1 MDNKDLGRLCKQY
14 RERLC
19 KTQSDV
25 AADVGY
31 SKETVSAFET
41 GRNNNAIIF
50 CWYVRHGFKLEV
62 YDGK

>member
-1 MDNKDLGRLCKQY
+1 MMTNKELGALCKAY

-19 KTQSDV
+19 LKQSDV

-41 GRNNNAIIF
+41 GRNNNALIF

-62 YDGK
+62 YHE